1 MYHGRRSGAYVLIF
15 VKTIVVLRHVCFS
28 KLCLLDAAK
37 NQDTT
42 FLFAEYALNTSARI
56 EYLEMERIYTST
68 RNKSP
73 PGNRRR

>member
-28 KLCLLDAAK
+28 KLEDAAK

-42 FLFAEYALNTSARI
+42 FLFAEYALNTSARL
-56 EYLEMERIYTST
+56 EYLKMERIYTTT
-68 RNKSP
+68 RNKFP
-73 PGNRRR
+73 PGNRRI